1 MAIKSDIMAAALRKS
16 STPLAHSNSGNGNLR
31 PETLG
36 VTRREGSPER
46 ANPTAETG
54 SPRTGYGNVA
64 LFPTHGNHVDLRGR
78 TDGHRGRGEISSY
91 SSLRQVNARR
101 LFAFAILRSK
111 TVYREI
117 PA

>member
-64 LFPTHGNHVDLRGR
+64 LFPTHGNHVDLRGLGGGAR
-78 TDGHRGRGEISSY
+78 SLAKPVCGGRRGKSEVFTAHPKSHIK
-91 SSLRQVNARR
+91 V
-101 LFAFAILRSK
+101 I
-111 TVYREI
+111 
-117 PA
+117 